1 MCYFLSGIV
10 DCMDVRYKRLASNS
24 IWTLAGNTG
33 SKIIGFLLLP
43 LYTRWLGTNGF
54 GESDLVTTYATVLM
68 CIMTLSISEAIFV
81 FTKNKN
87 EAEKK
92 AYFSS
97 SLSFVAILLGIWML
111 IWLVLDFVFKA
122 KNIQNSFSNNLWYI
136 YALVVFSFLQQF
148 FQQFVLGVEKIKIYA
163 LTGIVHTIMTFA
175 FSYWLIPK
183 MGVRGYI
190 IAMIGS
196 YLVTALYTFFFSNSV
211 KYLIFCQL
219 DNQKIKE
226 ILKYSIP
233 LIPNGIMWWLI
244 SAINR
249 PMMEH
254 YLDYSAIGIFAVA
267 NRFPGVITM
276 IFTVFAT
283 AWNISVFEE
292 YGKKGYEEFYK
303 KTFRVLFLLLTIV
316 SCIVIILSYYIIKV
330 FTAPEFI
337 EAWKYMIILVAGS
350 FYYCICSFLGT
361 NFGVVKK
368 SKYFFYSSIYGAL
381 SSVALN
387 YLLIPKYGLWGA
399 SLSVLISYII
409 MSIARYVYSLKYV
422 KVSLIPSVLEFSL
435 LLAIVCIVTIFVQS
449 VEIKILASLAC
460 LSVYVLY
467 EREIILSALHNI
479 IKRNQ

>member
-1 MCYFLSGIV
+1 
-10 DCMDVRYKRLASNS
+10 
-24 IWTLAGNTG
+24 
-33 SKIIGFLLLP
+33 
-43 LYTRWLGTNGF
+43 
-54 GESDLVTTYATVLM
+54 
-68 CIMTLSISEAIFV
+68 
-81 FTKNKN
+81 
-87 EAEKK
+87 
-92 AYFSS
+92 
-97 SLSFVAILLGIWML
+97 
-111 IWLVLDFVFKA
+111 
-122 KNIQNSFSNNLWYI
+122 
-136 YALVVFSFLQQF
+136 
-148 FQQFVLGVEKIKIYA
+148 
-163 LTGIVHTIMTFA
+163 
-175 FSYWLIPK
+175 
-183 MGVRGYI
+183 
-190 IAMIGS
+190 
-196 YLVTALYTFFFSNSV
+196 
-211 KYLIFCQL
+211 
-219 DNQKIKE
+219 
-226 ILKYSIP
+226 
-233 LIPNGIMWWLI
+233 MWWLI

-316 SCIVIILSYYIIKV
+316 SCIVIISSYYIIKV

>member
-1 MCYFLSGIV
+1 
-10 DCMDVRYKRLASNS
+10 MDIRYKRLASNS

-54 GESDLVTTYATVLM
+54 GESDLVTTYVTILM
-68 CIMTLSISEAIFV
+68 CIMTLSISESIFV

-87 EAEKK
+87 EADKK

-97 SLSFVAILLGIWML
+97 SLLFVTIILVIWML
-111 IWLVLDFVFKA
+111 IWVFLDFVFKA

-136 YALVVFSFLQQF
+136 YALVVVSFLQQF

-163 LTGIVHTIMTFA
+163 LTGIVHTIITFV
-175 FSYWLIPK
+175 FSYWLIPGL
-183 MGVRGYI
+183 GVRGYI

-196 YLVTALYTFFFSNSV
+196 YLFTALYTFFFSNSI
-211 KYLIFCQL
+211 KYLIIGKI
-219 DNQKIKE
+219 DKQKMQN

-276 IFTVFAT
+276 IFSVFAT

-292 YGKKGYEEFYK
+292 YGKEGYEDFYK
-303 KTFRVLFLLLTIV
+303 KTFRVLFILLSIA
-316 SCIVIILSYYIIKV
+316 SSIIIISSYYIIKV

-337 EAWKYMIILVAGS
+337 EAWKYMVILVASS
-350 FYYCICSFLGT
+350 FFYCICSFLGT

-368 SKYFFYSSIYGAL
+368 SQYFFYSSIYGAL

-387 YLLIPKYGLWGA
+387 FLLIPKFGLWGV
-399 SLSVLISYII
+399 SYSVLISYII
-409 MSIARYVYSLKYV
+409 MIIARYVYSLKYV
-422 KVSLIPSVLEFSL
+422 KVSLIPSVLELSIF
-435 LLAIVCIVTIFVQS
+435 LAVICVVTLFIQNMVA
-449 VEIKILASLAC
+449 KTLASLAC
-460 LSVYVLY
+460 ILVFVLLN
-467 EREIILSALHNI
+467 RKMLQSALHNI
-479 IKRNQ
+479 IRRNK